1 MRWLHTFHGVVTA
14 CWALG
19 EGPGGAYKGSRTE
32 VAGQHKGSYSTGDGL
47 RGNAE
52 VSEMHGAHS
61 GAIGP
66 LSLLTLSLKARP
78 TSSALWGAALHIPRP
93 LPRSKSLHI

>member
-1 MRWLHTFHGVVTA
+1 M
-14 CWALG
+14 
-19 EGPGGAYKGSRTE
+19 
-32 VAGQHKGSYSTGDGL
+32 
-47 RGNAE
+47 
-52 VSEMHGAHS
+52 SEMHGAHS

-66 LSLLTLSLKARP
+66 LSLMTLSLKAHP